1 MLNSVN
7 YCSSHFLWIP
17 LSYVTQTTYA
27 LIYSRSFRLGLR
39 LLSDSRLPLGRNVFW
54 IYAYSFSIS
63 FILSELS
70 QQVLCYCSLIHLTVF
85 LGFLTSTN
93 RYVQVMLIFHS
104 KQRCRTAFLKFWM
117 KNKRHLLTPNISTS
131 KYR

>member
-54 IYAYSFSIS
+54 IYAYFL
-63 FILSELS
+63 FQL
-70 QQVLCYCSLIHLTVF
+70 VLFCRNCRNKCYCSLIHLTVF